1 MGSGSALDQL
11 LCLLTEASDMS
22 TFAYMS
28 IVTPFPYRGEVRLV
42 NCTCSV
48 GCTEWVLHGTVAA
61 GGYLRYFDL
70 SYPEVCSPFISELI
84 TCH

>member
-22 TFAYMS
+22 TFAYLS
-28 IVTPFPYRGEVRLV
+28 IVTPFPYREVRLV
-42 NCTCSV
+42 TCTCSV
-48 GCTEWVLHGTVAA
+48 GCTEWVLYGTVAA
-61 GGYLRYFDL
+61 GGNLHYFHL
-70 SYPEVCSPFISELI
+70 SYPEVCSPLISELI